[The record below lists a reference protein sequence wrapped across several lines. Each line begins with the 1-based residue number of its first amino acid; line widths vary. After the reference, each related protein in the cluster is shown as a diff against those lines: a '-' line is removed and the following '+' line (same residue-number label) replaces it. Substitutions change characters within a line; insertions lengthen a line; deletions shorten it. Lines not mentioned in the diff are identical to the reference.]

1 MTLTAAMYAALP
13 GVRLPDATS
22 WALPDTHS
30 VGAFWNVA
38 TRQWDVLELA
48 HEHRPRWPPTRP
60 RTARRAMAA
69 VVAATVALTGGLGP
83 AAIPAAAQE
92 PPAD

>member
-48 HEHRPRWPPTRP
+48 HEHQPAPLASYPDDQ
-60 RTARRAMAA
+60 RAQAERHA
-69 VVAATVALTGGLGP
+69 FKVWR
-83 AAIPAAAQE
+83 AQLE
-92 PPAD
+92 LIA